1 MKITAF
7 LRFFAVFAVLT
18 ASGSGFSQNVNEK
31 LITSIN
37 VPNIMGDVY
46 SFKYDSK
53 TGGWV
58 YNAYDTSAQ
67 TSVLVTPKGTSKPYN
82 MIMQYFS
89 LFDSEG
95 NSYTVVS
102 ENASDTTSNYF
113 VLKNHEQVSPA
124 YRFINEGWSMKNGI
138 IYFSASEADKSYLV
152 SYNTKTGEFT
162 NSKPYDEVRLVYIPV
177 YYAEGEPMGEVGF
190 TKSGEPYFV
199 GVDATG
205 ARLVIGTAEQKV
217 YSDIM
222 YWDVKFD
229 SNGEPV
235 YIAKDQGK
243 FYQERGNTFVVHGTK
258 EFKKFDYVYGP
269 VILDN
274 QNNAVYVGQDSTG
287 EYIYRSALMRENE
300 VLKTTDGSFYSYM
313 MTPNGKL
320 AYIETVNGTNP
331 NDPNSGYSMVVVD
344 GKAGKQYSS
353 IGMLKFSPSSSPL
366 YTVTDKKNK
375 SFLISGTEQAAGK
388 YDYFA
393 DFGYTANGKLFYIGT
408 NYGNYETKK
417 PDKNIVS
424 VDGEEFGP
432 YDFVYTS
439 DYKTNTIV
447 QSDIKG
453 NFAFVAGK
461 NTDFENYVYK
471 YKVITNSWESK
482 DFDAINEMR
491 LLNGKVYFFGGTD
504 TKRGSYIYTY
514 KLYANNKAI
523 SGDYGS
529 VSEVNITDGGVYTF
543 LAAKDKG
550 MYMVDVK

>member
-199 GVDATG
+199 GVDAAG

-353 IGMLKFSPSSSPL
+353 IGMLKFSPSSNPL

-375 SFLISGTEQAAGK
+375 SFLISGSEQAAGK

-447 QSDIKG
+447 QSDTKG

-550 MYMVDVK
+550 MYMVEVK

>member
-7 LRFFAVFAVLT
+7 LRFFAVFAVLA

-113 VLKNHEQVSPA
+113 VLKNNEQVSPA

-199 GVDATG
+199 GVDAAG

-417 PDKNIVS
+417 PDKNIVN

-447 QSDIKG
+447 QSDAKG

-461 NTDFENYVYK
+461 NTDYDNYVYK
-471 YKVITNSWESK
+471 YKVITNNWESK

-550 MYMVDVK
+550 MYMVEVK